1 MHPFGKNHGKW
12 SSSFGVLAD
21 TNFGSSWR
29 MGLPSYCTK
38 SLHKKMTARNHD
50 LSKLTKLDL
59 VAALPHWLSGKA
71 KSAGVLQLGF
81 WPLAP
86 ILFSFNHLHAVSA
99 SWHCLL
105 NRSQRQ
111 RLRRT
116 AEVDHRGSWTDF
128 VWKNMGFRA
137 SAISQ
142 KRMSCETSFK
152 TSLATHPAEPLA
164 IPFALRERS

>member
-86 ILFSFNHLHAVSA
+86 ILFCFNHLHAVSA

-111 RLRRT
+111 RLRR
-116 AEVDHRGSWTDF
+116 SWWEAQGENPRLL
-128 VWKNMGFRA
+128 VASQHKSSSRPRCLGKNN
-137 SAISQ
+137 
-142 KRMSCETSFK
+142 
-152 TSLATHPAEPLA
+152 SL
-164 IPFALRERS
+164 